1 MAVVQERLLSGRT
14 RLPAEFG
21 TFCEQRK
28 LLRHRELRSGCKD
41 ISARQRRDR
50 RCKSLKKRLSIPI
63 FCDYQYL
70 LGAHINLSSKASST
84 TVLSMS
90 FVGQSLRKTTLNSEM
105 ITRKQR
111 FQQTAVVW
119 PYTPEPSPK
128 LRPNITDCEVTEDL
142 NMTGEEYAKSRP
154 ISVAS
159 PREGILS
166 PGGRPTLDD
175 VLNGRAPSPYTL
187 AAYTAFLSQQHCL
200 ETLEF
205 TMEAKSY
212 REKYDAAS
220 AHFAGMPL
228 NNESDEGYELQQDWM
243 RVLDIYVKPGA
254 PREINL
260 PAEERDDLVDYP
272 CGARP
277 PPPEAFDPA
286 VKRMFDLMSESIF
299 IPFCNS
305 MKRVDHAQTYNALS
319 DYARD
324 EPRMDPSRM
333 TYDDRGMTAR
343 RQLSPQ
349 QESPPRSSS
358 PSHLEVGSRST
369 NPAKRKTQS
378 SNLTSALNR
387 PRSTQLRQLGSNTS
401 AVSTGESAITDNSDS
416 GESPGPSDAPV
427 TPPTTPPG
435 SDMGMGASHMSVVTP
450 KQGRSDSGGWSK
462 FGKKIWGNKKKGSG
476 SGSLRERSDE

>member
-1 MAVVQERLLSGRT
+1 
-14 RLPAEFG
+14 
-21 TFCEQRK
+21 
-28 LLRHRELRSGCKD
+28 
-41 ISARQRRDR
+41 
-50 RCKSLKKRLSIPI
+50 
-63 FCDYQYL
+63 
-70 LGAHINLSSKASST
+70 
-84 TVLSMS
+84 
-90 FVGQSLRKTTLNSEM
+90 M

-128 LRPNITDCEVTEDL
+128 LRPTITDGEVAEDL
-142 NMTGEEYAKSRP
+142 NMTGEEYLRSRP

-175 VLNGRAPSPYTL
+175 VLNGKAPSPYTL

-205 TMEAKSY
+205 SMEAKSY
-212 REKYDAAS
+212 QEKYDAA
-220 AHFAGMPL
+220 ATHFAGMPL
-228 NNESDEGYELQQDWM
+228 TTDSDEGYELQQDWM

-272 CGARP
+272 CGTRP

-286 VKRMFDLMSESIF
+286 VKRMHDLMSDSIF

-305 MKRVDHAQTYNALS
+305 MKKVDHAQTYNALS
-319 DYARD
+319 DYTRD
-324 EPRMDPSRM
+324 DRMDPSRM
-333 TYDDRGMTAR
+333 TYDDRGKAAH
-343 RQLSPQ
+343 RQLSPRR
-349 QESPPRSSS
+349 ESPPTTSS
-358 PSHLEVGSRST
+358 PSHLEVGHRGVHPT
-369 NPAKRKTQS
+369 KRKTQS

-387 PRSTQLRQLGSNTS
+387 PRSTQLRQLASNTS
-401 AVSTGESAITDNSDS
+401 AISTGESAITDNSDS

-435 SDMGMGASHMSVVTP
+435 ADLGMGASHNSMSITSP

-476 SGSLRERSDE
+476 SGSLRERSDD

>member
-1 MAVVQERLLSGRT
+1 M
-14 RLPAEFG
+14 
-21 TFCEQRK
+21 TFVPQ
-28 LLRHRELRSGCKD
+28 
-41 ISARQRRDR
+41 
-50 RCKSLKKRLSIPI
+50 
-63 FCDYQYL
+63 
-70 LGAHINLSSKASST
+70 N
-84 TVLSMS
+84 
-90 FVGQSLRKTTLNSEM
+90 LRKKTLNSEM
-105 ITRKQR
+105 ITRKHR
-111 FQQTAVVW
+111 FQQAAVVW

-128 LRPNITDCEVTEDL
+128 LTPTTIDCEVAEDL

-175 VLNGRAPSPYTL
+175 VLNGKAPNPYTL

-212 REKYDAAS
+212 REKYDIAA
-220 AHFAGMPL
+220 AQLAGMPL
-228 NNESDEGYELQQDWM
+228 NNESDEGYELHQDWN

-260 PAEERDDLVDYP
+260 PAEERDDLVEYP
-272 CGARP
+272 CGAKP

-286 VKRMFDLMSESIF
+286 VKRMYDLMSESIF

-305 MKRVDHAQTYNALS
+305 LKKADHAYTFNALS
-319 DYARD
+319 EYARD
-324 EPRMDPSRM
+324 DRMDPSRM
-333 TYDDRGMTAR
+333 TYDDRGKAPKRQPSR
-343 RQLSPQ
+343 RRP
-349 QESPPRSSS
+349 SPPPTSSSS
-358 PSHLEVGSRST
+358 PSHLEVGSRNST
-369 NPAKRKTQS
+369 QTKRKTQS
-378 SNLTSALNR
+378 SNLTSALNP
-387 PRSTQLRQLGSNTS
+387 PRSAQLRQLASNTS

-435 SDMGMGASHMSVVTP
+435 SELGTTAAHNSMSLASP
-450 KQGRSDSGGWSK
+450 KPSRSDSGGWK
-462 FGKKIWGNKKKGSG
+462 KMGMKIWGNKKKGSG
-476 SGSLRERSDE
+476 SGSLRERSDD